1 MRKGDVYLADLDPTL
16 GQVTSDDTFG
26 LPVPGGDG
34 ADRSCVSFH
43 AGYVCK
49 VISKIRLAWPSCRW
63 WRWSETV
70 NTQTLRVL
78 ETLRVWE
85 KALWW

>member
-1 MRKGDVYLADLDPTL
+1 MRK
-16 GQVTSDDTFG
+16 
-26 LPVPGGDG
+26 
-34 ADRSCVSFH
+34 

-49 VISKIRLAWPSCRW
+49 VISKIRLAWPSRRW
-63 WRWSETV
+63 LRWSETV